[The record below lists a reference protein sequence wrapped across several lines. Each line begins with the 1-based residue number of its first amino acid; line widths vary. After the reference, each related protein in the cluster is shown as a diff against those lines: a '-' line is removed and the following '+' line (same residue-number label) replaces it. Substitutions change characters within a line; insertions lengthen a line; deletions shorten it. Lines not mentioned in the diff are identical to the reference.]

1 MLFYSLS
8 HSLKELP
15 LSSILPIY
23 QAVKFPLVLPK
34 DTL

>member
-8 HSLKELP
+8 HALKVLP
-15 LSSILPIY
+15 PSPVLPIY

>member
-8 HSLKELP
+8 HALKVLP
-15 LSSILPIY
+15 PSPIY